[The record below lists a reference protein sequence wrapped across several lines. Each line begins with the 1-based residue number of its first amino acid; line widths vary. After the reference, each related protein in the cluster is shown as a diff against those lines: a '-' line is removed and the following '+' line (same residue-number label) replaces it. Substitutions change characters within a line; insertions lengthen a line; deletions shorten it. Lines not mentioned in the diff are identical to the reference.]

1 LALAL
6 PRSEG
11 RDNLA
16 LAFQTTV
23 LPADVGIIG
32 TLSMAVPAVEPLV
45 RDRTLAQ
52 VGSGDQVLR
61 VAVAINCAQ
70 VVDPVTSSQIVLTLR
85 DPAGAV
91 LLAQAFDYQ
100 KRWCE

>member
-1 LALAL
+1 M
-6 PRSEG
+6 
-11 RDNLA
+11 A

-23 LPADVGIIG
+23 LPADAGVIG
-32 TLSMAVPAVEPLV
+32 TLSMAVPAIEPFV
-45 RDRTLAQ
+45 IDRELAQ

-61 VAVAINCAQ
+61 VAVTINCGR
-70 VVDPVTSSQIVLTLR
+70 VSDPVISPQIVLTLR

-91 LLAQAFDYQ
+91 LLTQAVDYQ